1 MSASTKIEVVVK
13 DACIFFDLIDLRL
26 LSIFYQLPITV
37 ITTPQV
43 MAEIIDETQ
52 LIEVNFYIES
62 GQLQIDQ
69 FGQYDTIGV
78 ILDSNARL
86 SFTDASILETAL
98 RRNATVLSSD
108 NSLRKE
114 SRRQGLKVHGLL
126 WVLEEL
132 YNQNFIELELLI
144 TKLEEY
150 SKINVWAPKA
160 EIAILIKKYKT

>member
-1 MSASTKIEVVVK
+1 MLASAKIEVVIK

-26 LSIFYQLPITV
+26 LSNFYQLPLTV

-43 MAEIIDETQ
+43 LAEITEDAQ
-52 LIEVNFYIES
+52 LEEVNIYLKS
-62 GQLQIDQ
+62 GQLQID
-69 FGQYDTIGV
+69 TIGQQDA
-78 ILDSNARL
+78 IHTIFESNSRL

-98 RRNATVLSSD
+98 RRNAAVLSSD

-114 SRRQGLKVHGLL
+114 SSRQGLTVHGLL

-132 YNQNFIELELLI
+132 YKQGFIELDGLLS
-144 TKLEEY
+144 KLEEY